1 MSEENIIEITG
12 DNTEEFEI
20 GEDTAGNIG
29 KDITETTD
37 GTYVVYG
44 P

>member
-29 KDITETTD
+29 KDITETTE
-37 GTYVVYG
+37 YYK
-44 P
+44 